1 MILSFVKEI
10 LKMCFQ
16 LVPLVKLS
24 FCGFCLLTLR
34 YAFIIATKLA
44 SVRLED
50 LFFAGPPLNQ
60 EPSGHQKD
68 KGFQP
73 SGGLINN
80 NEGNAL
86 REKGRPGNEGQQ
98 WRGEGGGREKRSE
111 AGPEL
116 SLRASTPHTQLR

>member
-34 YAFIIATKLA
+34 YAFIIAAKLA

-50 LFFAGPPLNQ
+50 LFFAGPSL
-60 EPSGHQKD
+60 ESGTFWPS
-68 KGFQP
+68 KGQGI
-73 SGGLINN
+73 S
-80 NEGNAL
+80 AL
-86 REKGRPGNEGQQ
+86 RRPN
-98 WRGEGGGREKRSE
+98 
-111 AGPEL
+111 
-116 SLRASTPHTQLR
+116 